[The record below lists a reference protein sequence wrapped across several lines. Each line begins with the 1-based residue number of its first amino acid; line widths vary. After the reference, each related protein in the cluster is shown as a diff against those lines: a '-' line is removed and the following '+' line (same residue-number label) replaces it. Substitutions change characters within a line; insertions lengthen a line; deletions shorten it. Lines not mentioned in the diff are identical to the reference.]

1 MPIAA
6 RMAPPAMTNGT
17 STPVSG
23 PVPVPAATVADVVLS
38 PDVAGLDA
46 VAGDAGEEFS
56 VAGLETGGDAEAV
69 VVGAGV
75 VVGGGAGAGI
85 G

>member
-6 RMAPPAMTNGT
+6 RMAPPAITNGT

-23 PVPVPAATVADVVLS
+23 PVPAATVADVVLS
-38 PDVAGLDA
+38 PDVAGMDA

-75 VVGGGAGAGI
+75 VVGGGAGAGF